1 MRLAASLLGF
11 LFLFALPARAA
22 PNAVVDAVQM
32 PAWLDRAGRVTP
44 LVPGQE
50 MKSGDRVRTG
60 EGARAYL
67 KLPEGSLVKLGA
79 SAQLVF
85 QAPPMEDST
94 YRAAMDVLAGAFRF
108 TTAAVQKLRK
118 RDVSIRVGTATIGIR
133 GTDVWGRSGSDSDLV
148 MLLEGR
154 IELQPAVGE
163 AFAMNQP
170 NTVLTAAKGGAAMPL
185 TVATPVEVATRA
197 RETEILSGDGAARS
211 HGRWYL
217 VLGSFPEQDAA
228 LAAYDLAQGKG
239 FAVRIRPGHDASG
252 TLQYAVVLPGF
263 SDQAEAIAVAL
274 RLKAA
279 TGLDARPM
287 R

>member
-1 MRLAASLLGF
+1 MRLGAPLLGF
-11 LFLFALPARAA
+11 LLLFAPPALAA
-22 PNAVVDAVQM
+22 PNAVVHAVQM

-85 QAPPMEDST
+85 QTPPVEDST

-108 TTAAVQKLRK
+108 TTATVQKLRK

-133 GTDVWGRSGSDSDLV
+133 GTDVWGRSGNDSDLV
-148 MLLEGR
+148 MLLEGQ
-154 IELQPAVGE
+154 IELQPALGE
-163 AFAMNQP
+163 AFAMNEP
-170 NTVLTAAKGGAAMPL
+170 NIVFTAAKGGAAAPL
-185 TVATPVEVATRA
+185 TVATPREIATRA
-197 RETEILSGDGAARS
+197 RETEIQSGDGAARS
-211 HGRWYL
+211 HGRWQL
-217 VLGSFPEQDAA
+217 FLGSFAGQDAA
-228 LAAYDLAQGKG
+228 LAVYDQAQDKG
-239 FAVRIRPGHDASG
+239 FAARIRPGRDASG
-252 TLQYAVVLPGF
+252 TLHYAVVLPGF
-263 SDQAEAIAVAL
+263 ADQAEAMAAAL